1 MPQVCAEK
9 TGYQHIS
16 IHSSMVCMG
25 MSLVFVFNLSLDV
38 PFFFFR
44 FFYIHKTS
52 RLPPVFSYHH
62 FFFVCLFHQLSHFSP
77 PVLFCFIYLCVRVLR
92 LVFFFSSFRR
102 SLRNT
107 AMRTLRRTLRRL
119 SQATRRFADACHPL
133 LRIPCF
139 FPLPAR
145 VSRSVLGVGRRR

>member
-16 IHSSMVCMG
+16 IHFSMVCMG

-38 PFFFFR
+38 PFFFGSSIYTKPR
-44 FFYIHKTS
+44 ACHPFFLIITS
-52 RLPPVFSYHH
+52 FLFVCFINSLILALL
-62 FFFVCLFHQLSHFSP
+62 FFFIIFTFVCA
-77 PVLFCFIYLCVRVLR
+77 FCVW
-92 LVFFFSSFRR
+92 FFFSLFRR